1 MFSLKCFNLKKKC
14 MEEKVLLKSFTVG
27 PLKNDR
33 ALFYRLK
40 CNCHCEILHI
50 RKQIATFQKIGKL
63 LFTE

>member
-1 MFSLKCFNLKKKC
+1 
-14 MEEKVLLKSFTVG
+14 MEEKVLLKSFIVG